1 MVPQRPGDEAASKG
15 GQLQGLLGGGQGEG
29 VAAAGAPVVQGQV
42 LRDLPPRMVTSDSC
56 LAGSPSWTVAG
67 PPRKEPEFL
76 QCLRFSFFSSFFWKV
91 MLQLLSVYLSVRL
104 LIGNG
109 FEIVSVYHKLFCG
122 GCNAKFMTLLVLRTL
137 SSVCRFICQ
146 CCWVV
151 AIMDSS
157 VAYVCY

>member
-1 MVPQRPGDEAASKG
+1 VVPQRPGDEAASKG

-76 QCLRFSFFSSFFWKV
+76 QCLRFSFFFLLFLEGNAPVIVCLSICSTTNWKW
-91 MLQLLSVYLSVRL
+91 
-104 LIGNG
+104 I
-109 FEIVSVYHKLFCG
+109 
-122 GCNAKFMTLLVLRTL
+122 
-137 SSVCRFICQ
+137 
-146 CCWVV
+146 
-151 AIMDSS
+151 
-157 VAYVCY
+157 